1 MSLEAY
7 RKTQTVSESAQ
18 QTEYRVFSQVTRALI
33 EARDNKAKGP
43 GLIKALDWN
52 RRLWSTL
59 STDCGLPGNQ
69 LPKALRAQIISIG
82 LWVSRYST
90 DVARG
95 RADIDAL
102 IDVNSSIM
110 EGLALQQQ
118 NVAPPTSP
126 AAPSLPTNTSA

>member
-33 EARDNKAKGP
+33 EARDNKADGVD
-43 GLIKALDWN
+43 LIKALDWN

-90 DVARG
+90 EVARN

-118 NVAPPTSP
+118 NDEHPNSSD
-126 AAPSLPTNTSA
+126 APSLPTNTSA